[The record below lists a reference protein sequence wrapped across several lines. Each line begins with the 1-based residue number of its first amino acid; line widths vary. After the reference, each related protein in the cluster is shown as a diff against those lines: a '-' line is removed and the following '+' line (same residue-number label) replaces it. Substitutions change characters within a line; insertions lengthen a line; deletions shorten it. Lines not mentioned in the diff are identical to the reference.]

1 MPRNIVIQG
10 NTLTDCAFGHTALAA
25 ILVMCGCC
33 APPADRITPVVN
45 AENITI
51 SGNEIRNCNAG
62 SGIAVFNSRHPRV
75 SNNRIF
81 HPFSNPAAIGR
92 LDVSSRLDFSGKE
105 LSGEE
110 ISRLRESYSA
120 ILFLGSDAIECR
132 HNSLTDPGRRCR
144 MIVYAGP
151 GCSGCGEQT
160 DAAAD
165 RGL

>member
-1 MPRNIVIQG
+1 
-10 NTLTDCAFGHTALAA
+10 
-25 ILVMCGCC
+25 MCGCC

-132 HNSLTDPGRRCR
+132 HNSLTDPGTALPDDRIRRAR
-144 MIVYAGP
+144 LFRLRRTDR
-151 GCSGCGEQT
+151 CGS
-160 DAAAD
+160 
-165 RGL
+165 RPWPLSF